1 MVSLPADARKRLAS
15 PLRAHTFSG
24 TGLRTFHTLPVLAP
38 AWAAHT
44 AALSA
49 AVTALATSVPSTD
62 VGFDQ
67 CRRSV
72 EDTISH
78 AGHVLSHLLA
88 IQPFAPF
95 DHEAGER
102 LLGLVIRRLAV
113 VADHLDGDSS
123 IDVDS
128 GLLGE
133 GEGWRASTGVV
144 DVRAAL
150 RAAFAMEDA
159 PVDETGQF
167 RAEWVL
173 AHYAYR
179 AHDLL
184 PHLLPNLASLGLPG
198 LTDILAA
205 VTVVGEVLSCN
216 DPVSA
221 YVAMDGMVSDA
232 LTAEGTTSAAVRD
245 HLAKMEPALR
255 RARNAAA
262 RSSQTIRDE
271 AAETEARANALADA
285 YKRLLEGPF
294 RQFAWA
300 RYCLSEGLWQD
311 PPTLGVLRD
320 RLVAA
325 GGGLGAVTADVVIP
339 EFRNAEAH
347 ETLVWDGFVEQFSTE
362 GVEIAPAQVVASA
375 QLAQCFVAGSE
386 AGLTALRFLDLPG
399 DAPRLP
405 DHNEPGRMPVWR
417 RVQAFFGT
425 NRLRLLDASLNTK
438 HASLR
443 VERLGLTDVNP
454 CLQALVLS
462 RRLMPNV
469 ETFSVADSGGDAVVT
484 VAAEALSAT
493 MAAWEL
499 AVSNLDQIPLSTF
512 LPANL
517 DARLR
522 HEDANVAVR
531 SVAWIAVDDAVGV
544 VDGSPETWEDEDRSL
559 IDMRLKIVELAV
571 RSTGERI
578 VSPEPRLRSVA
589 KSVAALREWVVRE
602 SPTGPHLVDRR
613 PEMARLRLQ
622 WERWGPVPRHPLVP
636 ERDTRDPDE
645 RQPALRA
652 VRTSTAFQ
660 HL

>member
-1 MVSLPADARKRLAS
+1 
-15 PLRAHTFSG
+15 
-24 TGLRTFHTLPVLAP
+24 
-38 AWAAHT
+38 
-44 AALSA
+44 LSA
-49 AVTALATSVPSTD
+49 AVTTLATSVPSTGD
-62 VGFDQ
+62 GFEQ

-72 EDTISH
+72 RDTIDH
-78 AGHVLSHLLA
+78 AEHVLSHLLA
-88 IQPFAPF
+88 IQPFVPF

-102 LLGLVIRRLAV
+102 LIGLVIRRLEV
-113 VADHLDGDSS
+113 VGHSVEADSS
-123 IDVDS
+123 LDIDS
-128 GLLGE
+128 GLISE
-133 GEGWRASTGVV
+133 AKVWRAPGGVV

-159 PVDETGQF
+159 PVDGTGQF

-179 AHDLL
+179 ANDLL

-221 YVAMDGMVSDA
+221 YVAMDGLVSEA
-232 LTAEGTTSAAVRD
+232 LTAESATSAAVRD

-255 RARNAAA
+255 RAREAAA
-262 RSSQTIRDE
+262 RSSHTIRDE
-271 AAETEARANALADA
+271 LAETEARANALADA

-300 RYCLSEGLWQD
+300 RYCLRESIWQR

-325 GGGLGAVTADVVIP
+325 GGGLGPIVADVVIP

-347 ETLVWDGFVEQFSTE
+347 ETLVWDGFDEQFSSE
-362 GVEIAPAQVVASA
+362 GAQIAPAQVVASA

-386 AGLTALRFLDLPG
+386 AGLAALRFIESRD

-405 DHNEPGRMPVWR
+405 DHNELGRMPVWR

-425 NRLRLLDASLNTK
+425 NRLRLLDASLNTR

-462 RRLMPNV
+462 HRLMPNV
-469 ETFSVADSGGDAVVT
+469 ETFSVADSDGDVVVT
-484 VAAEALSAT
+484 VAASALSAT

-499 AVSNLDQIPLSTF
+499 AVSNLDQIPLATF

-517 DARLR
+517 DARMR
-522 HEDANVAVR
+522 HEDANAAVR
-531 SVAWIAVDDAVGV
+531 AAAWIAVDDAVGV
-544 VDGSPETWEDEDRSL
+544 VDGSPEIWRDDDRNL

-571 RSTGERI
+571 RSTAEWI
-578 VSPEPRLRSVA
+578 TDASPRLRSVEA
-589 KSVAALREWVVRE
+589 SVAALREWVSCER
-602 SPTGPHLVDRR
+602 PAGPHIADRR
-613 PEMARLRLQ
+613 PEMVRLRLQ
-622 WERWGPVPRHPLVP
+622 WGSWGPVPRHPLVP
-636 ERDTRDPDE
+636 ELDTRDPDE
-645 RQPALRA
+645 HQPALRSVA
-652 VRTSTAFQ
+652 TSTAFR
-660 HL
+660 HM

>member
-1 MVSLPADARKRLAS
+1 M
-15 PLRAHTFSG
+15 
-24 TGLRTFHTLPVLAP
+24 
-38 AWAAHT
+38 
-44 AALSA
+44 
-49 AVTALATSVPSTD
+49 TALATSLPSTD

-72 EDTISH
+72 EETSSH
-78 AGHVLSHLLA
+78 AAHVLSHALA

-102 LLGLVIRRLAV
+102 LLRLVIRRLAV
-113 VADHLDGDSS
+113 VADHLDADSP
-123 IDVDS
+123 IDVDR
-128 GLLGE
+128 GLLGVA
-133 GEGWRASTGVV
+133 GRWRASAGVV

-150 RAAFAMEDA
+150 RAAFAMDDA

-167 RAEWVL
+167 RAERVL

-179 AHDLL
+179 THDLL
-184 PHLLPNLASLGLPG
+184 PHLLPNIAALGLPG

-205 VTVVGEVLSCN
+205 VTIVGEVLSCN

-245 HLAKMEPALR
+245 HLVKMEPALR

-262 RSSQTIRDE
+262 RSSQAIRNE

-300 RYCLSEGLWQD
+300 RYCLSQGLWQD

-362 GVEIAPAQVVASA
+362 GVQIAPAQVVEGA

-386 AGLTALRFLDLPG
+386 AGLAALRFLDLPD

-417 RVQAFFGT
+417 RVQAFLGT
-425 NRLRLLDASLNTK
+425 NRLRLLDASLNTR

-469 ETFSVADSGGDAVVT
+469 ETYSVADSGGDVVVT
-484 VAAEALSAT
+484 VSAASLSAT

-517 DARLR
+517 DARIR

-531 SVAWIAVDDAVGV
+531 SVAWIAVDDAVGII
-544 VDGSPETWEDEDRSL
+544 DGSPETWEDEDRSL
-559 IDMRLKIVELAV
+559 IDMRLQIVELAV
-571 RSTGERI
+571 RSTEAQI
-578 VSPEPRLRSVA
+578 VSTAPRLRSVA
-589 KSVAALREWVVRE
+589 VSCRA
-602 SPTGPHLVDRR
+602 
-613 PEMARLRLQ
+613 
-622 WERWGPVPRHPLVP
+622 PRVG
-636 ERDTRDPDE
+636 
-645 RQPALRA
+645 RA
-652 VRTSTAFQ
+652 
-660 HL
+660 